1 MADDVICVVAL
12 DCCVVCSELWLN
24 DKGDGVHEMKF
35 NESEVLMGEGEIVRQ
50 REEGEVV
57 KPGKVQQEGLLMQ
70 TRSLT
75 GQCEGDLCG
84 LVEGCGGKVEVKV
97 LANAACGLNETW

>member
-1 MADDVICVVAL
+1 M
-12 DCCVVCSELWLN
+12 CSELLPN
-24 DKGDGVHEMKF
+24 DECDDADELRFDVDA
-35 NESEVLMGEGEIVRQ
+35 VLMGEGEMVQ
-50 REEGEVV
+50 QGEEGEGGV

-84 LVEGCGGKVEVKV
+84 LEEGCGVKVEVKV
-97 LANAACGLNETW
+97 LTNAACGLNET

>member
-1 MADDVICVVAL
+1 MHEL
-12 DCCVVCSELWLN
+12 RFNVC
-24 DKGDGVHEMKF
+24 
-35 NESEVLMGEGEIVRQ
+35 EVLMGEGEMVRQ
-50 REEGEVV
+50 REEEEV

-84 LVEGCGGKVEVKV
+84 LEEGCGVKVEVRV
-97 LANAACGLNETW
+97 IMDTACGLNETW